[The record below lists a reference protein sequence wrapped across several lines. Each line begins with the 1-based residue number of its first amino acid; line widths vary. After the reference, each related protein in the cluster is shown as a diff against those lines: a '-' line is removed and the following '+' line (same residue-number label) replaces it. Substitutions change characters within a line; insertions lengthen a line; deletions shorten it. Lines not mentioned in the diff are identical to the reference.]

1 MHCLP
6 KHSDVDKKN
15 AKVIGLVFTS
25 LFSTKEN
32 FQKKSLNSMSTTNN
46 QIAGSHKIY
55 SQCLIT
61 SLLRFLSSG
70 SVYGKSLMF

>member
-32 FQKKSLNSMSTTNN
+32 FQKKKFKFYVNN
-46 QIAGSHKIY
+46 K
-55 SQCLIT
+55 
-61 SLLRFLSSG
+61 
-70 SVYGKSLMF
+70 